1 MSLDA
6 VMSPS
11 LQPSR
16 LGEVLRLLSATLAE
30 FDVDPDVTR
39 DRVFRAASLLGLG
52 SAINGP
58 VGTSSQPLSGSATKT
73 VVEHIRAHL
82 DEPIRIAH
90 LADLIGIS
98 SSQFSRSFK
107 TSFGQPA
114 HKYITEQRLLHAS
127 AMMRTTDLP
136 LSEIAL
142 ASGLCDQS
150 HLCTLFRR
158 HFGEAPS
165 RWRRQHAGP

>member
-6 VMSPS
+6 AMSPS
-11 LQPSR
+11 QQPST

-30 FDVDPDVTR
+30 FDLDPDVTR

-52 SAINGP
+52 ARADRP
-58 VGTSSQPLSGSATKT
+58 VGPSSQPLSGRAARL
-73 VVEHIRAHL
+73 VVDHIRDHL
-82 DEPIRIAH
+82 DGPIRIAH
-90 LADLIGIS
+90 LAGLIGIS

-107 TSFGQPA
+107 TSYGVSA
-114 HKYITEQRLLHAS
+114 HKYITEQRLLHATT
-127 AMMRTTDLP
+127 MMRTTDLP

-165 RWRRQHAGP
+165 RWRRQHAAP